1 MKQAPERR
9 TSPPHIDIQMQSPLW
24 SAQPL
29 APQTVREA
37 VDAAASALSTEG
49 GEVSILL
56 TDDSE
61 IARLNRDWRGIDKST
76 NVLSFPASGHRAGQ
90 GEKLLGDIVIAYET
104 LERESKDESRDF
116 LHHLAHLAVH
126 GFLHL
131 FCLRVGFVIEAD
143 EGEKTVHCEMCKVVK
158 EVPAF
163 ILRFPFERL
172 VGNDDVAK
180 QFLALTRTMTGSRE
194 RQHVGRLVNST
205 PIAIESGDLRIVGE
219 QDTHFAALC

>member
-61 IARLNRDWRGIDKST
+61 ITRLNRDWRGIDKPT
-76 NVLSFPASGHRAGQ
+76 NVLSFPASGRGADQ
-90 GEKLLGDIVIAYET
+90 GEKLQGDRLLGDIVIAYET
-104 LERESKDESRDF
+104 LERESRDERRDF

-131 FCLRVGFVIEAD
+131 VGF
-143 EGEKTVHCEMCKVVK
+143 
-158 EVPAF
+158 
-163 ILRFPFERL
+163 
-172 VGNDDVAK
+172 
-180 QFLALTRTMTGSRE
+180 
-194 RQHVGRLVNST
+194 
-205 PIAIESGDLRIVGE
+205 
-219 QDTHFAALC
+219 